1 MTYEYIFLDLDG
13 TLTDPS
19 EGIYNSVYYALV
31 HMGRPRPPFEAMPT
45 FIGPPLVEGFAAVCG
60 MSESEAERARDL
72 FREYYPDKGIFEC
85 RLYDGIP
92 EMLDALV
99 RAGKRLVL
107 ATSKPE
113 IFARCILEHFDLS
126 RYFTYIAGSLLDESR
141 SQKAEVIAYALERI
155 GNPDPAT
162 CLMVGDRAY
171 DMRGAALCQMDAC
184 GVLWGFG
191 GEGELREA
199 GAIVLAQ
206 HPCDLPLIATHE
218 KDNNICTFP

>member
-1 MTYEYIFLDLDG
+1 MAYEYIFFDLDG

-19 EGIYNSVYYALV
+19 EGIYNSVYHALSR
-31 HMGRPRPPFEAMPT
+31 MSRPRPSLDTMPA

-60 MSESEAERARDL
+60 MTEAEGECARDL
-72 FREYYPDKGIFEC
+72 FREYYPQKGIFEC

-92 EMLDALV
+92 EMLEGLV
-99 RAGKRLVL
+99 RVGLRLVL

-113 IFARCILEHFDLS
+113 IFARRILDRFDLT

-171 DMRGAALCQMDAC
+171 DVRGALACQMETC

-191 GEGELREA
+191 SESELRA
-199 GAIVLAQ
+199 VGALSLVS
-206 HPCDLPLIATHE
+206 HPRELFAVATGIHRE
-218 KDNNICTFP
+218 